1 VLDLSLLT
9 AQQRQA
15 VTAPDGPLVILAGPG
30 SGKTTVLAGRIAS
43 LVLLRGV
50 SPSTILALTFT
61 RAAAGQLRHRLA
73 GMLASQAA
81 EVDVFTFHGLGLRMV
96 RLWAEQLGYA
106 TDRLTVYGEHEQREE
121 IKRLSAELLPA
132 AELHQPDDVV
142 RAVDQLRLEG
152 ELGSIDGLGALTA
165 EYEAVLRRRAALD
178 FTAMLALPLR
188 LLEKNQRALQLYQ
201 DAYRHVLADEFQDV
215 THPQYRLLRQLA
227 GLHRNLTVVGDPA
240 QMLYSWRGAGPWV
253 LDALRTDFSETRTLT
268 LDENFRS
275 TRRIVAI
282 GNAVGQEVAGGRM
295 LRTANPEGCAP
306 VVLCADDERAEAD
319 LIAGHVRRLIQRD
332 GLPPEQIAVLYRTN
346 DQVDELAL
354 GLRRA
359 GIAYEVRGKR
369 PDLLARK
376 EVQDLLAYVRLALN
390 PGDVLALTRIVN
402 VPPRGLARLE
412 GQLRSEPVAIEEL
425 PAAAQPLGPRAV
437 ASAQRLV
444 QVIADLHGQA
454 ACRPAELLDA
464 VLAGTGYGEGLDGR
478 GDELA
483 AHGLVRL
490 RRLLEDVD
498 DLVTWLAEVQS
509 GDAGL
514 SGSPSVVLSTI
525 HQAKGCEWR
534 VVFIA
539 GLEEGLLPHGRALL
553 DPDQDKALAEE
564 QRLAYVAVTRAREQ
578 LFLSYCRRRTSAGE
592 LADRRPSRFLRRLPG
607 ALLRAA

>member
-1 VLDLSLLT
+1 MLDLSRLT

-15 VTAPDGPLVILAGPG
+15 VTAGDGPLVILAGPG

-43 LVLLRGV
+43 LVLLGGV
-50 SPSTILALTFT
+50 SPATILALTFT
-61 RAAAGQLRHRLA
+61 RAAAGQLRQRLA
-73 GMLASQAA
+73 GMLAGQAA

-96 RLWAEQLGYA
+96 RLWAEQLGYT
-106 TDRLTVYGEHEQREE
+106 TDRLSVYGEHEQRQE
-121 IKRLSAELLPA
+121 IRRLAGELLPA
-132 AELHQPDDVV
+132 AELHQPDDLV

-152 ELGSIDGLGALTA
+152 ELDGIEGLGALTC
-165 EYEAVLRRRAALD
+165 EYEALLRRRAALD

-227 GLHRNLTVVGDPA
+227 AVHRNLTVVGDPA
-240 QMLYSWRGAGPWV
+240 QTLYSWRGAGPWV
-253 LDALRTDFSETRTLT
+253 LDALRADFSETRTLT

-275 TRRIVAI
+275 TRRIVAV
-282 GNAVGQEVAGGRM
+282 GNAVGQEVAGGRV

-306 VVLCADDERAEAD
+306 LLLRADDERAEAD

-354 GLRRA
+354 ALRRA
-359 GIAYEVRGKR
+359 GIAYDVRGKR

-376 EVQDLLAYVRLALN
+376 EVQDALAYLRLTLNPNDALAL
-390 PGDVLALTRIVN
+390 ARIVN
-402 VPPRGLARLE
+402 VPPRGLARLA
-412 GQLRSEPVAIEEL
+412 GLLRSEPVTLDEL
-425 PAAAQPLGPRAV
+425 PATAQPLGPRGV
-437 ASAQRLV
+437 AGAQQLV
-444 QVIADLHGQA
+444 EVIIKLHSQCGA
-454 ACRPAELLDA
+454 PPAELLDA
-464 VLAGTGYGEGLDGR
+464 VLADSGYSEWLAAR

-483 AHGLVRL
+483 GQGVVRL

-498 DLVTWLAEVQS
+498 DMVAWLAELQS
-509 GDAGL
+509 GEPAL
-514 SGSPSVVLSTI
+514 SGSKGVVLSTI
-525 HQAKGCEWR
+525 HQSKGCEWR

-539 GLEEGLLPHGRALL
+539 GLEEGLLPHARALL
-553 DPDQDKALAEE
+553 DPDQGQALAEE

-578 LFLSYCRRRTSAGE
+578 LFLSYCRRRTSGGE
-592 LADRRPSRFLRRLPG
+592 IADRRPSRFLRRLPG
-607 ALLRAA
+607 TLLRAA